1 MHLRY
6 EYDWKSNNLLLL
18 QNRDG
23 FYLNFDYLLEI
34 FLFEIYEIRDN
45 DFGVIQQKFER
56 MIKSICKNNNVGLI
70 SNI

>member
-18 QNRDG
+18 QNRDV
-23 FYLNFDYLLEI
+23 FYLNFDYFLEI

-45 DFGVIQQKFER
+45 DFGVIQQKFEC
-56 MIKSICKNNNVGLI
+56 MIKSICKNNNVGLV